1 MKRRSGLLSAGYQWT
16 VTTVAADIPGTAF
29 ILDLDNSKAYNKYKA
44 IELVS
49 MDGGI
54 VGRGME
60 RMLEK
65 PVQGEKPLEGRSI

>member
-1 MKRRSGLLSAGYQWT
+1 MLRCYRENTLRTDVPYLLIRKMSLT
-16 VTTVAADIPGTAF
+16 RGT
-29 ILDLDNSKAYNKYKA
+29 IQ

-65 PVQGEKPLEGRSI
+65 PVQGETLLECV